1 MKALAH
7 FATLLLLFPFL
18 IWQFLVFDRL
28 LRLEYE
34 RFRAAWE
41 HDGCPP
47 GFFWSPPRSD
57 RDTAP
62 TLSRPPSWIRQEGIR
77 QMRYMARG
85 TVAAMW
91 LVVTP
96 PWMQQDQN
104 ALALVSKLRRLWLG
118 FIFIGIP
125 ALALANLA
133 IVALTDR

>member
-1 MKALAH
+1 
-7 FATLLLLFPFL
+7 
-18 IWQFLVFDRL
+18 
-28 LRLEYE
+28 
-34 RFRAAWE
+34 
-41 HDGCPP
+41 
-47 GFFWSPPRSD
+47 
-57 RDTAP
+57 
-62 TLSRPPSWIRQEGIR
+62 
-77 QMRYMARG
+77 MRYMARG